1 MLFMAGRQTTFF
13 FDRSSLERVSFVEE
27 ADGVST
33 RCPIGQF
40 KSAYLRPFLG
50 QTGKMYA
57 TDFRGWWGRLC
68 SLRAVKIQTN
78 EIQMKFCRGRDGLV
92 LVRFARPSKRKQGQ
106 ISRQI
111 FKQLVAPHAT
121 PCLNAKC
128 WMIRFIPFEYDR
140 ILLPS
145 CTSNLQIEHNLRRRV
160 RKYRNN

>member
-1 MLFMAGRQTTFF
+1 MECRRDVPSANSNRHTSGPFSARQGKCMQRISEAGGGAGFAHYGCKNSNQR
-13 FDRSSLERVSFVEE
+13 D
-27 ADGVST
+27 
-33 RCPIGQF
+33 
-40 KSAYLRPFLG
+40 
-50 QTGKMYA
+50 
-57 TDFRGWWGRLC
+57 
-68 SLRAVKIQTN
+68 
-78 EIQMKFCRGRDGLV
+78 QMKFCRGRDGLV

-145 CTSNLQIEHNLRRRV
+145 CTSNLQISHNLRRRV